1 MNRIIVRF
9 ALIFA
14 LTSAMIAGNGCSS
27 GEFSRFAE
35 LPESG
40 WAYGDSILIST
51 AGTAGER
58 QSELTVALRHNDKFP
73 YRNLWIEISH
83 PKADGKTHRD
93 SINIELA
100 DIYGRW
106 LGKGFGASYQCQAT
120 LPHKVN
126 IPDSET
132 VKIRHIMRVDTIRGI
147 EQIGITLAECQP

>member
-1 MNRIIVRF
+1 MNRNIVRF
-9 ALIFA
+9 VLIFA
-14 LTSAMIAGNGCSS
+14 SIGTLIAGNGCNN

-35 LPESG
+35 LPEAG

-51 AGTAGER
+51 AGIAGKH
-58 QSELTVALRHNDKFP
+58 QSEMTVALRHNDKFP
-73 YRNLWIEISH
+73 YRNLWIEVSH
-83 PKADGKTHRD
+83 PEADGKIHRD

-126 IPDSET
+126 IPDSAT
-132 VKIRHIMRVDTIRGI
+132 VKIRHVMRVDTIHGI
-147 EQIGITLAECQP
+147 EQIGITLAEGQP